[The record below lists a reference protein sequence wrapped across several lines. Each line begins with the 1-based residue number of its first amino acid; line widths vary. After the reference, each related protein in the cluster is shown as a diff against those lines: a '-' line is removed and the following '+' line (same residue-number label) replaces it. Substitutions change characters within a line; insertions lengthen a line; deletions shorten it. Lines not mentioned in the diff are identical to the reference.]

1 MAAFL
6 RKVPEPP
13 DDYTVKVSLELLR
26 ELDALDEAECLTPL
40 GFHLAQLPIDPPT
53 GKLVLLGAIF
63 ILYLSFLLGSPSM
76 TQDHFLLKILFIGRS
91 GVTEPYRNQI

>member
-40 GFHLAQLPIDPPT
+40 GFHLAQLPTDPRT

-63 ILYLSFLLGSPSM
+63 GCLEPLLSIAAALNFKDPFVMPLH
-76 TQDHFLLKILFIGRS
+76 QEENFRKRRRF
-91 GVTEPYRNQI
+91 